1 MLKRNFIAAGMLA
14 GLMAPLVA
22 PLMASVAAQAQPGPG
37 FHGGFHHESLLEGVT
52 LTDAQQTQ
60 VHALR
65 KASWQATRP
74 IMQQLHAV
82 QEQIDSALLSSGTVT
97 EANLAPLVQQ
107 KESLMQQLDAQ
118 HVSEQIAV
126 RNLLTADQIA
136 QASTSHAKLEA
147 LHAQEMTLR
156 RQNAP
161 AGAPAGVPPA
171 DAE

>member
-1 MLKRNFIAAGMLA
+1 MLKRNFITAGMLA
-14 GLMAPLVA
+14 GLLAPLLANAV
-22 PLMASVAAQAQPGPG
+22 AQAQPGPG
-37 FHGGFHHESLLEGVT
+37 FHGGFRHDSLLEGVT
-52 LTDAQQTQ
+52 LTDAQQSQ
-60 VHALR
+60 VRALH
-65 KASWQATRP
+65 KANWQSTKP

-82 QEQIDSALLSSGTVT
+82 QDQIDSALLASGTVT

-136 QASTSHAKLEA
+136 QASASHAKLEA
-147 LHAQEMTLR
+147 LHAQEMSLR
-156 RQNAP
+156 QQNAP
-161 AGAPAGVPPA
+161 AAAAAGGPPS

>member
-1 MLKRNFIAAGMLA
+1 MLKRNFITAGMLA
-14 GLMAPLVA
+14 GLLAPLLANTVA
-22 PLMASVAAQAQPGPG
+22 HAQPGPG
-37 FHGGFHHESLLEGVT
+37 FHGGFHHDSLLEGVT

-65 KASWQATRP
+65 KAGWQATKP

-82 QEQIDSALLSSGTVT
+82 QEQIDTALLASGTVT

-136 QASTSHAKLEA
+136 QASASHAKLEA
-147 LHAQEMTLR
+147 LHAQEMSLR

-161 AGAPAGVPPA
+161 AAAPAGVPPS